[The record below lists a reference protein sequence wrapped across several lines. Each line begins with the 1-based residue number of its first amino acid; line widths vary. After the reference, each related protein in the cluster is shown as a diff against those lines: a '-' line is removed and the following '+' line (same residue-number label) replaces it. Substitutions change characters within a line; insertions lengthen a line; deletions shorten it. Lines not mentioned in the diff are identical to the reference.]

1 MQILHFVYREDRSE
15 DFIVLDTQNLS
26 KHNADVTY
34 GYNGL
39 SLEVYEVTLTK
50 DASSLPTDRPLAV

>member
-1 MQILHFVYREDRSE
+1 MQILHFVYREDRNE
-15 DFIVLDTQNLS
+15 DFVVLDTWNLS
-26 KHNADVTY
+26 KDKAHIEY